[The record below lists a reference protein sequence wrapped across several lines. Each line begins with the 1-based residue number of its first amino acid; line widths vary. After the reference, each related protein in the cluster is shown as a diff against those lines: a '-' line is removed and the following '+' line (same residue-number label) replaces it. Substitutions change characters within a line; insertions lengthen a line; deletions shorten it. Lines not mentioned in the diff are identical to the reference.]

1 MSRFIAT
8 THSGSLPRVEAL
20 DRANEERGR
29 LSRDGILP
37 GNAADVDY
45 DRIVAQSVDQVV
57 QQQLDDGID
66 IVNDGEYGKTVVSN
80 IDAHAWFGYIEQRV
94 SGWQVFDHPQSAEE
108 QVPSTRS
115 ALRLSAHG
123 QRRDRIRFHDVYTDP
138 TSGVRITKQTAFPRI
153 TGPITYIGQ
162 QAVSRDIT
170 NLNTALAKHP
180 GVQGFISSISPGSA
194 SRIDNVYYATQ
205 EELIWAWADAL
216 HEEYQA
222 IVDAGLILQIDDPS
236 LAENWDQINPEPSVE
251 DYQEFTRI
259 RIDALNYALRG
270 IPADRVRLHVC
281 WGSWHGPHTTD
292 IPLRD
297 LIDVLFEARVGAY
310 LLEAGNP
317 RHEHEWQVWEDVT
330 LPDDKILVPGVISHC
345 TNVVEHPELVAQRI
359 ERFAKL
365 VGPDRVIAGT
375 DCGLG
380 GRVHPHIARAKLRA
394 LAQGAHIA
402 SERLSQPSRS
412 TLARNQQ

>member
-1 MSRFIAT
+1 MSRHIAT

-29 LSRDGILP
+29 LSRDGITP
-37 GNAADVDY
+37 GNASDIDY
-45 DRIVAQSVDQVV
+45 DRIIAQSVDRIV
-57 QQQLDDGID
+57 QQQLDYGLD
-66 IVNDGEYGKTVVSN
+66 IINDGEYGKSVVSN
-80 IDAHAWFGYIEQRV
+80 IDAHAWFGYIEQRI
-94 SGWQVFDHPQSAEE
+94 SGWQVFDHPQPPEE
-108 QVPSTRS
+108 QAPSTRS
-115 ALRLSAHG
+115 ALRLGAHSE
-123 QRRDRIRFHDVYTDP
+123 RRDRIRFHDVYTDP

-153 TGPITYIGQ
+153 TGPIVYSGQ
-162 QAVSRDIT
+162 QAVARDIR
-170 NLNTALAKHP
+170 NLNAALAKHP

-194 SRIDNVYYATQ
+194 SRIDNSYYATQ

-222 IVDAGLILQIDDPS
+222 IIDAGLILQIDDPS

-297 LIDVLFEARVGAY
+297 LVNVLFEAHVGAY

-330 LPDDKILVPGVISHC
+330 LPDDKILIPGVVSHC

-359 ERFAKL
+359 ERFARL
-365 VGPDRVIAGT
+365 VGPDRVVAGT

-380 GRVHPHIARAKLRA
+380 GRVHPHIAQAKLKS
-394 LAQGAHIA
+394 LVEGAHIA
-402 SERLSQPSRS
+402 SQHLFQTSSS
-412 TLARNQQ
+412 VLA